1 MKFLEKINMDK
12 KTAAIVVGGMVVG
25 LIIGFGAG
33 ASATPVCSEEKHDGI
48 DKKVIVLENLVEDKD
63 KKIKELDAKV
73 TQARPWFDMN
83 EEEQKKIEEE
93 NARIEAER
101 RAKEE
106 EEKRIAEEEAA
117 KKAEEARVAKEKQAE
132 EERIAKENAEK
143 NKYETN
149 ITYSQVARNPDD
161 YISQLGKFK
170 GKVVQV
176 IEGNTHNN
184 LRVAVGGNYDNMLL
198 VEYDPSILS
207 QRILENDQV
216 TIYGANMGIYSYES
230 TLGATISIPSMLA
243 HKIDIH

>member
-1 MKFLEKINMDK
+1 MKFLEKMNMDK
-12 KTAAIVVGGMVVG
+12 KTATIVVAGMVIG
-25 LIIGFGAG
+25 LGIGFGAG
-33 ASATPVCSEEKHDGI
+33 ALATPVCSEENHEGI

-63 KKIKELDAKV
+63 KKIKELDTKV
-73 TQARPWFDMN
+73 TQARPWFDMG
-83 EEEQKKIEEE
+83 EEEQRKIEEE

-101 RAKEE
+101 KAKEE
-106 EEKRIAEEEAA
+106 EEKRVAEEEAA
-117 KKAEEARVAKEKQAE
+117 RKAEEARIAQEKQAE

-161 YISQLGKFK
+161 YMLQLGKFK

-176 IEGNTHNN
+176 IEGDTHNN

-198 VEYDPSILS
+198 VEYKPSILS

-216 TIYGANMGIYSYES
+216 TIYGTNMGIYSYES

-243 HKIDIH
+243 DKIDIH

>member
-1 MKFLEKINMDK
+1 MKFLEKIKMDK
-12 KTAAIVVGGMVVG
+12 KTAAIVVGGIVVG
-25 LIIGFGAG
+25 LTIGFGSG
-33 ASATPVCSEEKHDGI
+33 VSATPVCSEEKHNGI
-48 DKKVIVLENLVEDKD
+48 DKKIIVLENLVEDKD
-63 KKIKELDAKV
+63 NEIKELNEKV
-73 TQARPWFDMN
+73 TQAKPWFEMN
-83 EEEQKKIEEE
+83 EEEQRKIEEE

-101 RAKEE
+101 KAKEE

-117 KKAEEARVAKEKQAE
+117 KKAEEERLAKEKQEE

-143 NKYETN
+143 NKYETS

-161 YISQLGKFK
+161 YILKLGKFK

-176 IEGNTHNN
+176 LEGDTHNN

-207 QRILENDQV
+207 QRVLENDQV
-216 TIYGANMGIYSYES
+216 TIYGTNMGIYSYES

-243 HKIDIH
+243 DKIDIH